1 MENIKKTIKI
11 LLLGD
16 AGVGKT
22 TIVNSFITNKY
33 VEDMGSTI
41 GLDYKSKVLNGINFQ
56 MYDTSG
62 QERFKML
69 VNSYYKQTDIVVFIF
84 SLDNIKSLENIE
96 NSWIPNTNKHY
107 DNDNNKPKY
116 ILVGNKSDK
125 IYDKCILHKIKSIIT
140 KFNIHYY
147 DVSAKTLCNIN
158 ELFDKIYKYSNT
170 NDTYTLVNIKNKKNI
185 NLSANN
191 TIDEDNLLKECCII
205 S

>member
-1 MENIKKTIKI
+1 MENIKKNVKV

-16 AGVGKT
+16 SGVGKT
-22 TIVNSFITNKY
+22 TITNSFITNNY
-33 VEDMGSTI
+33 IEDMGSTI
-41 GLDYKSKVLNGINFQ
+41 GLDYKSKIFNNINFQ
-56 MYDTSG
+56 IYDTSG

-69 VNSYYKQTDIVVFIF
+69 VNSYYRQADIIVFIF

-107 DNDNNKPKY
+107 INDKLPKY

-170 NDTYTLVNIKNKKNI
+170 NDTYTLINIKNKKNI

-191 TIDEDNLLKECCII
+191 INDEDNFFKECCTIF
-205 S
+205 